1 MSQPAYQQ
9 PITVAFALDFLARQI
24 ANSDHE
30 FWPDH
35 ISLLDTDFF
44 DRDGILGPRQITDVY
59 LLALAAK
66 HGGRLVTMDT
76 AIPHA
81 AARHAGPEH
90 LVVI

>member
-30 FWPDH
+30 FWPDD